1 MVAGRPN
8 VGKSSLM
15 NRLLR
20 KDRAIVTPVPGTTR
34 DTIEEKIR
42 MLQEKKKAL
51 FDSLIASDNA
61 SIKQMEEEDI
71 DLLLGE

>member
-1 MVAGRPN
+1 
-8 VGKSSLM
+8 
-15 NRLLR
+15 
-20 KDRAIVTPVPGTTR
+20 
-34 DTIEEKIR
+34 

>member
-1 MVAGRPN
+1 MGQKNTVF
-8 VGKSSLM
+8 SY
-15 NRLLR
+15 RLI
-20 KDRAIVTPVPGTTR
+20 AR
-34 DTIEEKIR
+34 DTIEEKIL
-42 MLQEKKKAL
+42 MLQEKKKEL